1 MPVSC
6 VNTFYNHCRRA
17 QCIDSNAISLKL
29 MHWKIRLLKMFI
41 TTLGCLLLSAK
52 VGKFK
57 IFSCFYEFAQQNT
70 SIIAC
75 ADCS

>member
-41 TTLGCLLLSAK
+41 TTLGLPVVECES
-52 VGKFK
+52 G
-57 IFSCFYEFAQQNT
+57 
-70 SIIAC
+70 
-75 ADCS
+75 